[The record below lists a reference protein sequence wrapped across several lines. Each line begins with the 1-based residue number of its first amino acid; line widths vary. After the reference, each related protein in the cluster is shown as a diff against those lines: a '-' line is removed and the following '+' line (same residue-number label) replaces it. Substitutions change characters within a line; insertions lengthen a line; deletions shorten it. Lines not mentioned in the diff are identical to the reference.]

1 MGWAAIDF
9 ETANAD
15 RASACALGLVVVQE
29 SQIVKCRSW
38 LVRPQKGSF
47 DLNNIALHGISAD
60 QVAEMPTFGEIWDE
74 VHSAIRDM
82 PLAAHN
88 ASFDIGVLRH
98 TLDAYRISYPEL
110 DYYCT
115 CAISQALWP
124 GLPSYGLELVSHY
137 LGLRFTHHAVEE
149 DAKACAAIVLRG
161 CSETGVADLPQLAE
175 RLMIR
180 RRHLH
185 PGSAHTATQR
195 SRRRASPASSKS
207 SPQGSGV

>member
-29 SQIVKCRSW
+29 SQIVRCRSW
-38 LVRPQKGSF
+38 LIRPQKGCF
-47 DLNNIALHGISAD
+47 DLNNIALHGISAG
-60 QVAEMPTFGEIWDE
+60 QVAEMPTFAELWDE
-74 VHSAIRDM
+74 IHSAMQGM

-88 ASFDIGVLRH
+88 ASFDIGVLGH
-98 TLDAYRISYPEL
+98 ALDAYRISYPEL

-115 CAISQALWP
+115 RAISQALWP
-124 GLPSYGLELVSHY
+124 ALPSYGLDLVSHY

-149 DAKACAAIVLRG
+149 DAMACAAIVLRG
-161 CSETGVADLPQLAE
+161 CSEVGVADLPQLAE

-180 RRHLH
+180 RGHLDS
-185 PGSAHTATQR
+185 GSVQTGAQTR
-195 SRRRASPASSKS
+195 RRRASLASSKS
-207 SPQGSGV
+207 